1 MSAFTENK
9 GVFKLSSMK
18 YLLML
23 CMLINSTPQAQ
34 QIVNYVFVGDK
45 GVTTNVD
52 EANSFIIVKKYGE
65 RFQRLDYKINAPLLK
80 ERNYSDSS
88 LTLLEGSYNFY
99 NDDGSLIETGN
110 YKNNLKNGSW
120 YHFDKQNNLISE
132 KKFQE
137 GILLNTI
144 SDFSKKKDTAKEVNN
159 RNEREA
165 VYRKGNNDW
174 VKYLRTNLNR
184 KVVLQSIKGGNV
196 YVGFT
201 IDSLGK
207 ILNIYIKKSVEY
219 ILDEEAKRVIE
230 KSSDWNPAEQAGKK
244 VKAYR
249 IQPITFVK
257 P

>member
-65 RFQRLDYKINAPLLK
+65 RFQRLDYKINAPLVK

-144 SDFSKKKDTAKEVNN
+144 SDFSKKKI
-159 RNEREA
+159 
-165 VYRKGNNDW
+165 
-174 VKYLRTNLNR
+174 
-184 KVVLQSIKGGNV
+184 QQ
-196 YVGFT
+196 
-201 IDSLGK
+201 
-207 ILNIYIKKSVEY
+207 KK
-219 ILDEEAKRVIE
+219 
-230 KSSDWNPAEQAGKK
+230 
-244 VKAYR
+244 
-249 IQPITFVK
+249 
-257 P
+257 